1 MEQSDRMRVSKMT
14 AILRVADALER
25 GHSQRV
31 KGLRASVR
39 NKILEL
45 ELIGVSDT
53 TVEEL
58 ALKLKADLFTD
69 IFGYDIVPVPG
80 R

>member
-39 NKILEL
+39 NKTLEL